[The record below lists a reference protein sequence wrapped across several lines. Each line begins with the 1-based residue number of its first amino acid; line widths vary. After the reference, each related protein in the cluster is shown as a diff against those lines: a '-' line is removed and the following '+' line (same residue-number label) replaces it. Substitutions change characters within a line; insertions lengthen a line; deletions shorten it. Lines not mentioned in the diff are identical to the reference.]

1 MSAARSL
8 KVITAIAVVM
18 VMFLYFMAIVAMQ
31 LFGGSYNGPD
41 IADCLAM
48 QARPRPRPRPCSC
61 LCAHLPTAPMACLTL
76 QAYLTMLTQPTLLTM
91 CIHCVCTHCVC
102 THRVYSPCVLTVCT
116 HRAQP
121 GDGRVCTG
129 GINAHNQPLHFDYF
143 IVALANI
150 FTVATTENWIGFMW
164 TCYDTNGAP

>member
-48 QARPRPRPRPCSC
+48 QACPRPRPRPCPRPCPC

-76 QAYLTMLTQPTLLTM
+76 QAYLTMLTLPALLT
-91 CIHCVCTHCVC
+91 VCTHGL
-102 THRVYSPCVLTVCT
+102 YSPSVLTVCT